1 MLSAPLFLLMISP
14 RAALATLSVDLV
26 LAYYPVKQWPFFR
39 QYFQLWYELFN
50 FRHNIA
56 LDQSSQTLEDTSL
69 LIYSCHPHGVIP
81 IHGYLWCAFCDQH
94 FPNRYGFGALT
105 DVAMRL
111 PLLRHVMS
119 WLSSTSATKSNL
131 MKKMNA
137 GTNLFILPGGVSE
150 IFLACPGVH
159 VIKAP
164 RRGLMKL
171 ALQTGAVLVPT
182 YVFGANEFF
191 NQSATYG
198 SSSKNKRNTKS
209 SAGPTNLI
217 GKIQRRISR
226 TVRGGFTLFWGQ
238 YGLPLPYEVNCSMVL
253 GDPIESVPG
262 TLGQGKSGSKM
273 TCRKIEAPT
282 EKQIDELLYRY
293 TDALVCLFEQYK
305 AQAGVPNAQLT
316 FE

>member
-1 MLSAPLFLLMISP
+1 
-14 RAALATLSVDLV
+14 
-26 LAYYPVKQWPFFR
+26 
-39 QYFQLWYELFN
+39 
-50 FRHNIA
+50 
-56 LDQSSQTLEDTSL
+56 
-69 LIYSCHPHGVIP
+69 
-81 IHGYLWCAFCDQH
+81 
-94 FPNRYGFGALT
+94 
-105 DVAMRL
+105 MRL

-209 SAGPTNLI
+209 IAGPTNLI